1 MREFGETIPRPFQHR
16 LHGECNSKRKAK
28 LQNMEENFSRV
39 IKILKSNQT
48 EMLKIKTIK
57 TKADAIVNRQ
67 DHSEE

>member
-1 MREFGETIPRPFQHR
+1 MREFGETIPRHFQHS
-16 LHGECNSKRKAK
+16 LHSECNSKWKAK

-39 IKILKSNQT
+39 IKTLKSNQT